1 MISRRNVSFDIMIDN
16 NNYNENVEIVTIYL
30 EIK

>member
-1 MISRRNVSFDIMIDN
+1 MISRHNVSFDIMIDN
-16 NNYNENVEIVTIYL
+16 NNYNENVEIVPIYL